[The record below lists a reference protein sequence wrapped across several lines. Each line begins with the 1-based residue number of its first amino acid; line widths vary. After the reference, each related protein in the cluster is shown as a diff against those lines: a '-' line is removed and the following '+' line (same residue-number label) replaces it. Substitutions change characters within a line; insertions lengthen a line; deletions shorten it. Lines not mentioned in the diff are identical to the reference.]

1 LQTAVKIALIFN
13 LVVMEK
19 KHQGIPQA
27 VIDAAQH
34 FSYDFISHLGK
45 YQGKDAYVLAYNDND
60 VDQGLPIVFLFD
72 GKKCKSADFDAPAI
86 LSYFASKIS

>member
-1 LQTAVKIALIFN
+1 
-13 LVVMEK
+13 MEK

-45 YQGKDAYVLAYNDND
+45 YQGKDAYVLAYNND
-60 VDQGLPIVFLFD
+60 VDQGLPRVFLFD
-72 GKKCKSADFDAPAI
+72 GEKCKTAGFDAPAI
-86 LSYFASKIS
+86 LSYFASPIS

>member
-1 LQTAVKIALIFN
+1 
-13 LVVMEK
+13 MEK

-34 FSYDFISHLGK
+34 FSYDFISHLGE
-45 YQGKDAYVLAYNDND
+45 YQGEDAYVLAYNNNN
-60 VDQGLPIVFLFD
+60 VSQGLPRVFLFD
-72 GKKCKSADFDAPAI
+72 GEKCKTAGFDAPAI

>member
-1 LQTAVKIALIFN
+1 MK
-13 LVVMEK
+13 K

-27 VIDAAQH
+27 VIDAARH

-45 YQGKDAYVLAYNDND
+45 YQGEDAYILGYNNND
-60 VDQGLPIVFLFD
+60 INQGLPIVFLFD

>member
-1 LQTAVKIALIFN
+1 
-13 LVVMEK
+13 MEK

-27 VIDAAQH
+27 VIYAARH

-45 YQGKDAYVLAYNDND
+45 YQGEDAYILGYNNND
-60 VDQGLPIVFLFD
+60 INQGLPRVFLFD

>member
-1 LQTAVKIALIFN
+1 
-13 LVVMEK
+13 MEK
-19 KHQGIPQA
+19 KQHGIPQA

-34 FSYDFISHLGK
+34 FSYDFISHLGE
-45 YQGKDAYVLAYNDND
+45 YQGEDAYVLAYDDND

-72 GKKCKSADFDAPAI
+72 GKKCKSADFDAPVI